1 MTAFVE
7 RTKQVTAGAVWTLLM
22 LGLGFASGVMFAV
35 AQMGAC

>member
-1 MTAFVE
+1 MTTALH
-7 RTKQVTAGAVWTLLM
+7 RTLQITAGAVWTLMM